1 MLDKDKMLITFHI
14 HNIVEKT
21 TTIHL
26 IVLTHCFV
34 KRKLQKISV
43 IVSLY
48 FSDVIAVKTC
58 YFTFNYVHWTQ
69 QEIKKLGLI
78 AFDFPEDR
86 LDNGDSA
93 EQSWS

>member
-1 MLDKDKMLITFHI
+1 MLDKDKMLVTFHI
-14 HNIVEKT
+14 DNIVENT

-26 IVLTHCFV
+26 IVVTLFV
-34 KRKLQKISV
+34 KRKLQNISV

-69 QEIKKLGLI
+69 REIKKLGLI

-86 LDNGDSA
+86 PDNGDSV